1 MRYLLDEGITA
12 NVWEEYTPDGSVQAS
27 YVHGNDLITQTQAG
41 QTSYYLVDG
50 LGSMRLL
57 TDTAGQ
63 VLNA

>member
-50 LGSMRLL
+50 LGSTRLL